1 MYILPGAGKL
11 QVGMEADVALLELKR
26 TDFALE
32 DSQAQ
37 LRNCSQRLV
46 ARSVWKAGRPA
57 TITAPEQVG
66 QFPNLKNIA
75 LHRPSWNILVC
86 RDVVAPP
93 EVSDEFKEMVL
104 QRLGEMEANAEEWM
118 KMSSIGD
125 GQYTSSTNLQV
136 PSRFIGLCIG
146 LFLTDCL

>member
-1 MYILPGAGKL
+1 
-11 QVGMEADVALLELKR
+11 
-26 TDFALE
+26 
-32 DSQAQ
+32 
-37 LRNCSQRLV
+37 
-46 ARSVWKAGRPA
+46 
-57 TITAPEQVG
+57 
-66 QFPNLKNIA
+66 
-75 LHRPSWNILVC
+75 
-86 RDVVAPP
+86 
-93 EVSDEFKEMVL
+93 MVL